1 MGYTLSSNGHYYH
14 RGRMAIFV
22 GDYIDRGPQSR
33 DVCRIVRGMV
43 ESESAI
49 ALMGNHEY
57 NAICFHTLN
66 TSSNESNEGYLR
78 KHNLKNIK
86 QHYETLESY
95 NHQEE
100 LEQDIVSEKTYL
112 KMVYEGNWDDDE
124 YIVDD
129 KIRMRYF

>member
-1 MGYTLSSNGHYYH
+1 MKYDIIGDVHGHAYELVVLLKKMGYTLSSNGHYYH

-57 NAICFHTLN
+57 NAICYHTKNKDGDLFLRPRNKRN
-66 TSSNESNEGYLR
+66 T
-78 KHNLKNIK
+78 K
-86 QHYETLESY
+86 
-95 NHQEE
+95 NHQQT
-100 LEQDIVSEKTYL
+100 LDAFAEKRLT
-112 KMVYEGNWDDDE
+112 KVCSSA
-124 YIVDD
+124 I
-129 KIRMRYF
+129 